1 MINLLKY
8 DWKRNANLIMGSAA
22 ALIILQGA
30 LSFFSTTR
38 NWQPAMSLTFM
49 FMGYLFV
56 AFMLIIFSSK
66 TYSHNL
72 KSYGR
77 RLLPLATWK
86 TIASPLLLQFILSAA
101 LSGLVLLH
109 IWLFKWLAPSS
120 FLDAMGPPNFET
132 GILFFVLI
140 FWTLLFLMLIVYFS
154 ITVGHL
160 FNKRLFPWVAIAAFV
175 LLQFVIGY
183 VEELLFNDNLFGTMT
198 ADTTSSSLTI
208 LMSPTGDIS
217 IGNWGVMSFEIVIG
231 AILVS
236 IMLYLLDKKLDA

>member
-22 ALIILQGA
+22 ALIILEGA
-30 LSFFSTTR
+30 LSFFSAAR
-38 NWQPAMSLTFM
+38 NWQPALSLTLM

-56 AFMLIIFSSK
+56 ALMLIIFSSK

-86 TIASPLLLQFILSAA
+86 TIASPLLLQFVLSAA

-109 IWLFKWLAPSS
+109 VGLFKWLSPSAS
-120 FLDAMGPPNFET
+120 LDAVGPPNFET
-132 GILFFVLI
+132 GVLFFILI
-140 FWTLLFLMLIVYFS
+140 FWMLLFLMLMVYFS

-160 FNKRLFPWVAIAAFV
+160 FNKKLFPWVAIAVFV
-175 LLQFVIGY
+175 LMQFVISY
-183 VEELLFNDNLFGTMT
+183 AEKFLFNDDLFGTM
-198 ADTTSSSLTI
+198 ASEPSSSSLSFF
-208 LMSPTGDIS
+208 MSPTGDIS
-217 IGNWGVMSFEIVIG
+217 IGNWGVMAFEIAIG

-236 IMLYLLDKKLDA
+236 IMLYLLNKKLDA

>member
-8 DWKRNANLIMGSAA
+8 DWKRNANLIMGSAV

-30 LSFFSTTR
+30 LTFFSTTR
-38 NWQPAMSLTFM
+38 IWQPAMSLTLM

-86 TIASPLLLQFILSAA
+86 TIASPLLLQIALSAA

-109 IWLFKWLAPSS
+109 FWLFKWLSPNAL
-120 FLDAMGPPNFET
+120 LDAMDPPNFET
-132 GILFFVLI
+132 GVLFFILI
-140 FWTLLFLMLIVYFS
+140 FWTLLFLMLTVYFS

-160 FNKRLFPWVAIAAFV
+160 FNKKLFPWIAIAVFV
-175 LLQFVIGY
+175 LLQFVISY
-183 VEELLFNDNLFGTMT
+183 VEGFLFNDNLFGTM
-198 ADTTSSSLTI
+198 ASESTSSSLTFF
-208 LMSPTGDIS
+208 MSPTGDTS
-217 IGNWGVMSFEIVIG
+217 IGNWGVMAFEIVIG

-236 IMLYLLDKKLDA
+236 SMMYLINKKLDA

>member
-30 LSFFSTTR
+30 LSFFSATR
-38 NWQPAMSLTFM
+38 NWQPALSLTLM

-86 TIASPLLLQFILSAA
+86 TIASPLLLQFVLSAA
-101 LSGLVLLH
+101 LSGIVLLH
-109 IWLFKWLAPSS
+109 VWLFKWLSPSAL
-120 FLDAMGPPNFET
+120 LDVLGPPNFET
-132 GILFFVLI
+132 GVLFFILI
-140 FWTLLFLMLIVYFS
+140 FWTLLFLMLTVYFS

-160 FNKRLFPWVAIAAFV
+160 FNKKLFPWVAIAVFV
-175 LLQFVIGY
+175 LLQFVISY
-183 VEELLFNDNLFGTMT
+183 VEELLFNDNLFGTMVSEPT
-198 ADTTSSSLTI
+198 AEGLSI
-208 LMSPTGDIS
+208 LVSPTGDIS
-217 IGNWGVMSFEIVIG
+217 IGNWGVMSLEIVIG

-236 IMLYLLDKKLDA
+236 IMLYLLNKKLDA

>member
-30 LSFFSTTR
+30 LSFFTATR
-38 NWQPAMSLTFM
+38 NWQPAMSLTLM

-56 AFMLIIFSSK
+56 ALMLIIFSSK

-86 TIASPLLLQFILSAA
+86 TIASPLLLQFILSTA

-109 IWLFKWLAPSS
+109 IWLFKWLSPSAS
-120 FLDAMGPPNFET
+120 LDLLNLPNFET
-132 GILFFVLI
+132 GVLFFILI
-140 FWTLLFLMLIVYFS
+140 FWTLLFLMLMVYFS

-160 FNKRLFPWVAIAAFV
+160 FNKKLFPWVAIAVFV
-175 LLQFVIGY
+175 LLQFFMGY
-183 VEELLFNDNLFGTMT
+183 AEKWLFNDDLFGTM
-198 ADTTSSSLTI
+198 ASELTSSSLTI
-208 LMSPTGDIS
+208 LKSPTGEIS

-236 IMLYLLDKKLDA
+236 IMLYLLSKKLDA